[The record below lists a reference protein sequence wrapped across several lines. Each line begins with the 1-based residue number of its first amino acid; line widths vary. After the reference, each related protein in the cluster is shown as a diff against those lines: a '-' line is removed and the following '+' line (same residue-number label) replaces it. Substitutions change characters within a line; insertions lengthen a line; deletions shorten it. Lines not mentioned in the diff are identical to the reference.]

1 MDLREIL
8 HKHKESFKN
17 KLLDSLSHQHSMST
31 EEVMKQF
38 GDNIEILINSKY
50 TLLEQTVDDI
60 CTVKKPVV
68 LNIMRDRQREDKCK
82 ICESNE
88 PNIQALD
95 QMHGNAI
102 SIFEISEDSAA
113 GAIYHVLFTGAP
125 DEDKKLPLTAVIHN
139 CDVKRVWAGK
149 KVDVSVYTGLIHK
162 VLV

>member
-8 HKHKESFKN
+8 YQHKESFKS
-17 KLLDSLSHQHSMST
+17 KIVESFSHQHSIPT
-31 EEVMKQF
+31 EEVMGQF
-38 GDNIEILINSKY
+38 GDNIEILVTSRY
-50 TLLEQTVDDI
+50 ASLEQTVDDI
-60 CTVKKPVV
+60 CAVKKPVV

-95 QMHGNAI
+95 QMHGSAI

-125 DEDKKLPLTAVIHN
+125 DDDKKLPLTAVIHN
-139 CDVKRVWAGK
+139 CDVKRVCAGK
-149 KVDVSVYTGLIHK
+149 AVETLVYTGLIRK
-162 VLV
+162 VLA